1 MLVDS
6 FSRKHNYLRISVTDK
21 CNLRCSYCMPAEGV
35 KLLEHDQV
43 LRNEEFLRIIGIF
56 SRMGINKIR
65 FTGGEPFV
73 RKGFMD
79 LLGSVRKEFSEMELC
94 LTTNGILLGR
104 HLDELVD
111 LNIRKINI
119 SLDTLSRERYREIT
133 GSHMIETV
141 ISAIEDAHRR
151 DFFDLKIN
159 SVLFRETLD
168 ELDSY
173 LEFFREKNILIRFI
187 ERMPF
192 PRVDVTQSFVSSD
205 RLVEAL
211 ESRGVLIRN
220 TESDTKVASMY
231 DFTHKSGYKIQLGMI
246 PPITHKFCSQCN
258 RLRLTADGMLKT
270 CLHSAD
276 EINLQ
281 DRLRSKESDD
291 AIMEIIAE
299 GVNNKKKEHGITC
312 DPLNGGCSALTG
324 SRTMSKIGG

>member
-1 MLVDS
+1 MLIDS

-35 KLLEHDQV
+35 KFLKHDQI
-43 LRNEEFLRIIGIF
+43 LRNEEFLRIIRIF
-56 SRMGINKIR
+56 FRMGVNKIR

-79 LLGSVRKEFSEMELC
+79 LLKSVREEFNDMELC

-119 SLDTLSRERYREIT
+119 SLDTLSRERFREIT
-133 GSHMIETV
+133 GFDFIETV
-141 ISAIEDAHRR
+141 ISAIEDAHKR
-151 DFFDLKIN
+151 DFFDLKVN
-159 SVLFRETLD
+159 CVLFNETLN
-168 ELDSY
+168 ELNSY
-173 LEFFREKNILIRFI
+173 LDFFREKKILIRFI

-192 PRVDVTQSFVSSD
+192 TQDSVRAFVSSD
-205 RLVEAL
+205 LLIEAL
-211 ESRGVLIRN
+211 ESRGTLVRN
-220 TESDTKVASMY
+220 KEIDTNVAIMY
-231 DFTHKSGYKIQLGMI
+231 DYTHRDGFTIKLGII
-246 PPITHKFCSQCN
+246 PPITHNFCSQCN

-276 EINLQ
+276 EINLI
-281 DRLRSKESDD
+281 DLLRNKAGDD
-291 AIMEIIAE
+291 KIMMLIAE
-299 GVNNKKKEHGITC
+299 GVNNKKREHGIVR